1 MAMANVDDIA
11 DAARTIGPAIVVRAA
26 DRERL
31 LALLGDVPEGAADTA
46 SFLRRE
52 LERAEIIRDA
62 AAPASLVVMGS
73 IIDFVELDS
82 LSVRRKRLA
91 YPDEVVDGEA
101 ISVLSPVGAALLDL
115 GPGQSI
121 TWRDGDHDRTL
132 TVLSISS
139 PDRMP
144 ETHGAKSAS
153 SRHDRV
159 R

>member
-1 MAMANVDDIA
+1 MAVANADDIA
-11 DAARTIGPAIVVRAA
+11 DAAQTIGPAIVVRAA

-46 SFLRRE
+46 GFLRRE
-52 LERAEIIRDA
+52 LERAEIIRDPA
-62 AAPASLVVMGS
+62 AAASLVVMGS
-73 IIDFVELDS
+73 TVDYVEHDS
-82 LSVRRKRLA
+82 LSVCSRRLA
-91 YPDEVVDGEA
+91 YPDEVIAGEA
-101 ISVLSPVGAALLDL
+101 ISILSPVGAALLGL

-139 PDRMP
+139 PEVMA
-144 ETHGAKSAS
+144 ETPGPQPAS
-153 SRHDRV
+153 SPHDRV